1 MATIKEWIQY
11 IPNVLQCVSD
21 IVFFKKIR
29 LPRFQLL
36 TLCLVENML
45 PEAEF
50 KLVCSNRTIVHLLI
64 ETLDK
69 WDGNFLAFFNGS

>member
-11 IPNVLQCVSD
+11 IHIVLQCLSD
-21 IVFFKKIR
+21 MVFFKTII
-29 LPRFQLL
+29 PSRFQLL
-36 TLCLVENML
+36 TLCLVKNML

-50 KLVCSNRTIVHLLI
+50 KLVCSNSTILHLPI

-69 WDGNFLAFFNGS
+69 

>member
-11 IPNVLQCVSD
+11 IHNVLQCLSD
-21 IVFFKKIR
+21 IVFFKNIR

-36 TLCLVENML
+36 TLCLIKNML
-45 PEAEF
+45 PGAEF
-50 KLVCSNRTIVHLLI
+50 KLVCSNRTIVHLPI

-69 WDGNFLAFFNGS
+69 